1 MRRRGISKRRGSALV
16 YTSVLMVAITTV
28 VVGTVQ
34 LNLTAS
40 DRAERRIDDAKA
52 DETFNAQVAMVTSL
66 CKSNAITLPHAF
78 TCTLNG
84 ITLSGTV
91 TDNGAALNRSY
102 RVDATGTGARP
113 RAYRR
118 VVGGRQMTHP
128 FYYALWTPND
138 LDVSSTGLTTST
150 GGNVYVG
157 GNLTLGNTSSIGGDV
172 YARGSLTEGGATIQR
187 NTDPGA
193 QTQTMPVAPIATL
206 KSEATSLLT
215 LPSLSSLTFLNL
227 LVNGHYALHYYDQAT
242 AISGLVNGKGTAVF
256 ERSLTVTGN
265 VAYASA
271 AARAVFIVNGNLNI
285 APGVTRLDGL
295 WYVTGDVSVL
305 GTGTLN
311 NTRGAIVCGGNL
323 TSGKALNITMEPQ
336 FWTARLDAQR
346 HVVPG
351 FWPSAPADL
360 MR

>member
-1 MRRRGISKRRGSALV
+1 MRHRGITKRRGSALV

-40 DRAERRIDDAKA
+40 DKAERRIDDAKA

-84 ITLSGTV
+84 ITLSGSV
-91 TDNGAALNRSY
+91 TDNGAALNRTY

-128 FYYALWTPND
+128 FYYALWVSKG
-138 LDVSSTGLTTST
+138 LDVSSTGLSTS
-150 GGNVYVG
+150 GGGSVYID
-157 GNLTLGNTSSIGGDV
+157 GNLTLNNTSSIAGDV
-172 YARGSLTEGGATIQR
+172 YAKGSIVEGGANVDR
-187 NTDPGA
+187 NLSPWA
-193 QTQTMPVAPIATL
+193 PAQTMPKPSLAAL
-206 KSEATSLLT
+206 KAEATSLISLPVLT
-215 LPSLSSLTFLNL
+215 SLSFTSL
-227 LVNGHYALHYYDQAT
+227 LVNGHYALHYHDQAT
-242 AISGLVNGKGTAVF
+242 TISGLVGGKGTAVF
-256 ERSLTVTGN
+256 EKKVTVTGN
-265 VAYASA
+265 VAYASPT
-271 AARAVFIVNGNLNI
+271 ARAVFIVDGDLIVNS
-285 APGVTRLDGL
+285 GVTRLDGL
-295 WYVTGDVSVL
+295 WYVTGDVSIL

-311 NTRGAIVCGGNL
+311 NTRGSIVCGGTLN
-323 TSGKALNITMEPQ
+323 TTKALNITMEPQ
-336 FWTARLDAQR
+336 FWTARLEAQR